1 MCVYVCMCVC
11 MYVYYVHPEV
21 GVGIGIGGL
30 PFSFGKGSGGR
41 FRGSRKAAPR
51 EQGSVRGRRV
61 LQIGEMVISAFRGLI
76 GLGPASRVFR

>member
-1 MCVYVCMCVC
+1 MCVC